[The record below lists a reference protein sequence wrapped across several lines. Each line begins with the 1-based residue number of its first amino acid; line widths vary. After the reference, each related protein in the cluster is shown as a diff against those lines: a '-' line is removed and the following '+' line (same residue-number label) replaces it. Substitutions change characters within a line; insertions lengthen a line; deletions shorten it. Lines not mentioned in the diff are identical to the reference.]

1 MVGKQ
6 AATLHMGGRQTH
18 RQRAEQST
26 VLLCSRRHSESP
38 QEADMGTASRGAW
51 DSARP
56 EWHSP
61 MKLGPGEQAVPPPC
75 VPGEDSEVQ
84 RTWEPVFGDPQLQS
98 LCPTP
103 QVSPGGRALCPKH
116 RFLVSVQ
123 SCWKALGGS
132 DRAALIGALRP
143 GARHD
148 STAHPPWGLGEAIW
162 PLWASI
168 SFACA
173 MAHEHP
179 YPAGLL

>member
-1 MVGKQ
+1 
-6 AATLHMGGRQTH
+6 
-18 RQRAEQST
+18 
-26 VLLCSRRHSESP
+26 
-38 QEADMGTASRGAW
+38 MGTASRGAW

-61 MKLGPGEQAVPPPC
+61 MKLGPGEQAVSPPC
-75 VPGEDSEVQ
+75 VPGEDSEFQ
-84 RTWEPVFGDPQLQS
+84 RTWEPVLGDPQLQS

-103 QVSPGGRALCPKH
+103 QVSPWGQGPVPKAQV
-116 RFLVSVQ
+116 FGVCTELL
-123 SCWKALGGS
+123 KALGGG

-148 STAHPPWGLGEAIW
+148 SAAHPPWGLGEATW